1 MKLTKKLLNLFG
13 QTGEFLGQ
21 VKEVVRMR
29 HFEFDQLDLRSLK
42 KEINLEVF
50 SILVHK
56 IMGADPQWSY
66 KSILVHKIIPLNRI
80 SREKLLLMVI
90 IDIIFLLPGSLF
102 RLKTDMTPDPPQ
114 SWPGFPGHW
123 TLQLRPES
131 RWVRS
136 SVKQKHF
143 PT

>member
-56 IMGADPQWSY
+56 IMGADPQ
-66 KSILVHKIIPLNRI
+66 
-80 SREKLLLMVI
+80 
-90 IDIIFLLPGSLF
+90 
-102 RLKTDMTPDPPQ
+102 
-114 SWPGFPGHW
+114 
-123 TLQLRPES
+123 
-131 RWVRS
+131 
-136 SVKQKHF
+136 
-143 PT
+143 